1 MTQKTVL
8 ERISGQM
15 GLRTKEN
22 TSRDTSTDKEN
33 SLMPVEQSMMVNFI
47 ITKSKALDVTPR

>member
-33 SLMPVEQSMMVNFI
+33 SHMPVEQSMMVNFT
-47 ITKSKALDVTPR
+47 ITRSRASDVIPR